1 MSHIFL
7 ELERT
12 TVIKTLIN
20 NIVDIKFLKEK
31 DGGTRDMKCTLMESE
46 IPDDKMPKSE
56 MLWNYQDTDRVIKVF
71 DLDVQQ
77 WRAFRLENLIKFD
90 IDFT

>member
-7 ELERT
+7 ELDRIS
-12 TVIKTLIN
+12 TVKNLIN
-20 NIVDIKFLKEK
+20 NIVDVEFLKEK
-31 DGGTRDMKCTLMESE
+31 DGHTRVMKCTLMESE

-56 MLWNYQDTDRVIKVF
+56 LLWHYQDTDRVIKVF

-77 WRAFRLENLIKFD
+77 WRAFRLENVIKFD
-90 IDFT
+90 IC